1 MPALRSAG
9 GVRHGMARACTSYQ
23 ARISAARS
31 RNVYASI
38 CLVLL
43 VWPAIGL
50 KVALDMKQP
59 RHTST
64 TRGFS
69 RAASLMQTRI
79 RKASE
84 SRGFAQARLL
94 THWSEIV
101 GETTAAIATPV
112 KVAYAKSGLGA
123 TLTVLT
129 TGAQAPMLEMQK
141 EQIREKVNACYGYRA
156 IAAVRITQTA
166 PTGFH
171 DGRAAFGHAPKV
183 KAGPDA
189 ACQSQASDISK
200 EVQSDD
206 LRAALAALGANVIS
220 KTKS

>member
-1 MPALRSAG
+1 
-9 GVRHGMARACTSYQ
+9 
-23 ARISAARS
+23 
-31 RNVYASI
+31 
-38 CLVLL
+38 
-43 VWPAIGL
+43 
-50 KVALDMKQP
+50 MKQP

-79 RKASE
+79 RSASE
-84 SRGFAQARLL
+84 ARGFAVTRLL
-94 THWSEIV
+94 THWAEIV
-101 GETTAAIATPV
+101 GDATAGVATPV
-112 KVAYAKSGLGA
+112 NVSYGKGGMGA

-156 IAAVRITQTA
+156 IARVRITQTA

-171 DGRAAFGHAPKV
+171 DGRAAFTPAPV
-183 KAGPDA
+183 KPKQPDA
-189 ACQSQASDISK
+189 AAKAEAADLSQTI
-200 EVQSDD
+200 QSDE

-220 KTKS
+220 KGKS